1 MRKGTLALAV
11 MALLATS
18 KCIWSGETVA
28 EWGNGALKVSSG
40 GFQNNVTAAEV
51 AALPYRGDGGNVSL
65 AFPWRGRIVEFAL
78 PTANVLERIE
88 LELDK
93 FNKSRPET
101 EAGMDNARLYTSID
115 GRAFT
120 ETKAEISTKYHEKEG
135 VLYARV
141 TMKGP
146 FYGKFFRIATD
157 WDKDF
162 YVYRF
167 NGFMTHFNAIGQYAD
182 LKLTAPMIVT
192 GKIPIKVDSDSIAG
206 KTVSLFLDGTFIW
219 KGSAEQ
225 MTMKSRGRSGRGASR
240 SMTINPD
247 NLAAGLHELRLEIDN
262 GAMAPFVKTR
272 QFMYDNTR
280 IFLALQHNGDWEE
293 KTYDADG
300 FEVTLLKAK
309 KKGASL
315 TAKVPKTGKYALYA
329 TIRGKGGFNL
339 VTICGLCSQAQEK
352 STNVFLQMEHPNDLL
367 ETTTGEAFLGIFPFM
382 DNPATITLNA
392 LDAGAEIGGLSISP
406 VTDDEIEEY
415 YAEKVVKPSAIIHSD
430 GYSDFFAREI
440 TQKELEDRA
449 VAFKKANAFALDW
462 CVGTTAVNYPSRI
475 ATMFGQQKD
484 VRFWRNGDR
493 LAAER
498 LAKLLKESGSDP
510 IRILRDK
517 TREQDLRFSVTVRA
531 NPWYASNESAL
542 NAEYLSQHTEWWMT
556 DVDGKRKLKPSYA
569 YQGVRDFYMGI
580 IKEVIE
586 YRPDAITIEFL
597 RHPPFFGFDE
607 PLVNAYR
614 EKYGQCTRE
623 NYMDARWLR
632 LQADVMTE
640 WLRQV
645 RKAIDAIDPKIALEI
660 NFDCDNYY
668 KHGIDVENLLKEGLL
683 DMISP
688 GYYNIGTQKFFPLKP
703 FVEMAKASPRKVLI
717 FPRIEATIMGG
728 DPTPEEEKGLVK
740 ILRRSLSV
748 NQFIELMHDFERDG
762 ADGLRPFNAG
772 GATLAEAL
780 SNKTDIQNF
789 NKYVRPLLQL
799 RTESE

>member
-1 MRKGTLALAV
+1 MRKGILALAL
-11 MALLATS
+11 MALLAS
-18 KCIWSGETVA
+18 LNCIFSDDA
-28 EWGNGALKVSSG
+28 AWGKGAMKVMSG
-40 GFQNNVTAAEV
+40 GYQDNVSAAAV
-51 AALPYRGDGGNVSL
+51 ATSPYRGDGGSVSL
-65 AFPWRGRIVEFAL
+65 AFPWKDRIVEFAL

-101 EAGMDNARLYTSID
+101 EAGMDNARLYTSVD
-115 GRAFT
+115 GKSFT
-120 ETKAEISTKYHEKEG
+120 ETKAEISTQYHERDG

-146 FYGKFFRIATD
+146 FYGRFFRIATD

-162 YVYRF
+162 YVFRF
-167 NGFMTHFNAIGQYAD
+167 NGFTAHFNAIGQHAD
-182 LKLTAPMIVT
+182 LKLTVPMLVT
-192 GKIPIKVDSDSIAG
+192 DKIPVKVSSDSIAG
-206 KTVSLFLDGTFIW
+206 KTVSLFLDGILIW
-219 KGSAEQ
+219 KGRAEQ
-225 MTMKSRGRSGRGASR
+225 IPMDSRGRFSRGSSR
-240 SMTINPD
+240 KMTIKPV
-247 NLAAGLHELRLEIDN
+247 NLDTGLHEMRLEIDN
-262 GAMAPFVKTR
+262 GTKAPFVKTR
-272 QFMYDNTR
+272 QFMYDSTR
-280 IFLALQHNGDWEE
+280 IFLTIQNNGDWEE
-293 KTYDADG
+293 KSYNADG
-300 FEVTLLKAK
+300 FDVKLLKAK

-315 TAKVPKTGKYALYA
+315 KVKVPKTGKYALYA
-329 TIRGKGGFNL
+329 TIRGKGGFDL
-339 VTICGLCSQAQEK
+339 VTLGGMGTPQK
-352 STNVFLQMEHPNDLL
+352 MTNVFLQMEHPNDLL
-367 ETTTGEAFLGIFPFM
+367 EFTTGEAFLGMFPFM
-382 DNPATITLNA
+382 AHDTFTLNA
-392 LDAGAEIGGLSISP
+392 LDAGAEIGALSISP
-406 VTDDEIEEY
+406 VTDGEIEEY

-440 TQKELEDRA
+440 TQKDLEDRA

-475 ATMFGQQKD
+475 ATMIGQQKN
-484 VRFWRNGDR
+484 VQFWRNGDR

-498 LAKLLKESGSDP
+498 IAKLLKDSGSDP
-510 IRILRDK
+510 IRILRNK
-517 TREQDLRFSVTVRA
+517 TREQNLRFSVTVRA
-531 NPWYASNESAL
+531 NPWYASKESSL
-542 NAEYLSQHTEWWMT
+542 NSDYLLEHTEWRMT
-556 DVDGKRKLKPSYA
+556 DVNGKRMQKPSYA
-569 YQGVRDFYMGI
+569 YQGVRDFYLGI
-580 IKEVIE
+580 IKEIIE

-614 EKYGQCTRE
+614 EKYGQCSRE
-623 NYMDARWLR
+623 NYMDERWLR
-632 LQADVMTE
+632 LQADVMTG

-645 RKAIDAIDPKIALEI
+645 RKAIDAVDPNIALEI

-688 GYYNIGTQKFFPLKP
+688 GYYQIGTQKFFPLKP

-772 GATLAEAL
+772 GAALAEAL

-799 RTESE
+799 RTESK